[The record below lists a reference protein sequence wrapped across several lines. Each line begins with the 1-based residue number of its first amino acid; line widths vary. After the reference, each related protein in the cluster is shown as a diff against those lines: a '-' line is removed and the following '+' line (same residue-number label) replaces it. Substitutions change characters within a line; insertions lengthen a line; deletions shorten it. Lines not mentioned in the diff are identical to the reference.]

1 MKSGVLFGL
10 FFVLALVVGTA
21 LWARPQDQRT
31 LFIVAGAVVVANL
44 ATALVLSAGAR
55 AELRARQALATAD
68 AEAERRRW
76 RADNGLDEEE
86 VPESTT

>member
-10 FFVLALVVGTA
+10 FFTMALVVGTA
-21 LWARPQDQRT
+21 MWARPEDQRT
-31 LFIVAGAVVVANL
+31 LFIVAGAAVVANL

-55 AELRARQALATAD
+55 AELRAREAIAAAD
-68 AEAERRRW
+68 VEAERRRW